1 MAFYRQETPAGD
13 VRMEGGA
20 IRVLN
25 TGHLPAQ
32 LPWGRLTPSGKAI
45 QTPFPESHPL
55 VLLEPSSSAISL
67 GPAKVMLP
75 CSACLPLCDLMYYSH
90 EAPLSIGFSCYCSH
104 WVLEFSA
111 WFP

>member
-1 MAFYRQETPAGD
+1 
-13 VRMEGGA
+13 MEGGA